1 MRNFFKKDGT
11 IKSVFGIPRLVLP
24 KESFR
29 GHTFYMTGALKT
41 LKIFLLFL
49 LPCTATA
56 NTSTDTLY
64 SYQQL
69 MQFFTDAMANS
80 DAWRMA
86 EVHQDFGD
94 YYFKTNNYDDS
105 FRSYKKSI
113 DLFEK
118 LGDSTNLYQVKRSL
132 ADLYIFQDLDDG
144 AERLLQETIQF
155 YNREKKGS
163 ELARAYLDLS
173 RIYLDKNDLKKEIY
187 YLNKS
192 VDINRALKDTLLDI
206 TIFIEKS
213 NSYLRLGEKNKALG
227 TAERALAL
235 SNEIDNP
242 ALISKSLLAL
252 GSAFQLKKNPQLSIE
267 YLRRSHQLT
276 SNTDAPQFRD
286 IYKTMAAAF
295 ADQENYDSAYVYV
308 NKFVALNDSL
318 QNASQL
324 ETANRLSRQYESQK
338 KDEKIQELSQEK
350 NSAEFSIRKQRNLL
364 ISALIGFLAILAGTY
379 FIIRFFQKQIST
391 RELINRQNGEINK
404 QKITELE
411 NNMKI
416 ESMHAMIEG
425 QEAERERVAK
435 DLHDSLGGLL
445 STVKLQFD
453 SLENKLEGV
462 SKFKNYQNANR
473 LLDTACQEV
482 RDIARNM
489 QPSSLVNLGLVA
501 AVRDLINR
509 IDDPDQRTI
518 DFQHYGL
525 ENKLENTV
533 ALTVYRLVQELLN
546 NSIKHSKAK
555 EILIQLTR
563 EENEF
568 IIMVEDDGV
577 GFDVEGVE
585 KGMGTENILSRV
597 NYLKGDLSVH
607 SEKGKGTTTLITV
620 PL

>member
-1 MRNFFKKDGT
+1 MCRFSQSL
-11 IKSVFGIPRLVLP
+11 I
-24 KESFR
+24 
-29 GHTFYMTGALKT
+29 AL
-41 LKIFLLFL
+41 IFFL
-49 LPCTATA
+49 LPCSAA
-56 NTSTDTLY
+56 GNVPMDTLY

-80 DAWRMA
+80 DIWRMA
-86 EVHQDFGD
+86 EVHQHFGD
-94 YYFKTNNYDDS
+94 YYFTTSSYDDS

-118 LGDSTNLYQVKRSL
+118 IGDSTHLYQVKLSL
-132 ADLYIFQDLDDG
+132 ANLYIFQDEDDG
-144 AERLLQETIQF
+144 AERLLQEAIQY
-155 YNREKKGS
+155 YNRENKGVK
-163 ELARAYLDLS
+163 LARAYLDLS
-173 RIYLDKNDLKKEIY
+173 RIYLDREDFEKEIY

-192 VDINRALKDTLLDI
+192 VDINRMLKDTLLDI
-206 TIFIEKS
+206 TIEIEKS
-213 NSYLRLGEKNKALG
+213 NSYVRLGEKNKALG

-235 SNEIDNP
+235 SKEIDNP
-242 ALISKSLLAL
+242 EFIAQSLLTVGNAY
-252 GSAFQLKKNPQLSIE
+252 QIKKNSKLSIE
-267 YLRRSHQLT
+267 YLRQSHQLT
-276 SNTDAPQFRD
+276 APGNAPQFRD
-286 IYKTMAAAF
+286 IYKTMATAF
-295 ADQENYDSAYVYV
+295 AEQESYDSAFIYI

-318 QNASQL
+318 QNAAQL

-364 ISALIGFLAILAGTY
+364 ISALIGFLAILTGIY

-391 RELINRQNGEINK
+391 RELINRQNEKINK

-462 SKFKNYQNANR
+462 STIKNYQNANR

-509 IDDPDQRTI
+509 IDDPDQQTI

-563 EENEF
+563 EANEF

>member
-1 MRNFFKKDGT
+1 M
-11 IKSVFGIPRLVLP
+11 
-24 KESFR
+24 
-29 GHTFYMTGALKT
+29 
-41 LKIFLLFL
+41 LFL
-49 LPCTATA
+49 LPCAA
-56 NTSTDTLY
+56 AGSTSTDTLY

-69 MQFFTDAMANS
+69 MQFFSDAMANS

-86 EVHQDFGD
+86 EVHQSFGD

-118 LGDSTNLYQVKRSL
+118 LGDSTHLYEVKLSL
-132 ADLYIFQDLDDG
+132 ADLYIFQDFNDG
-144 AERLLQETIQF
+144 AERLLQEAIQY
-155 YNREKKGS
+155 YNRDKKGAA
-163 ELARAYLDLS
+163 LAQAYLDLS
-173 RIYLDKNDLKKEIY
+173 RIYLDREDYKKEIY

-206 TIFIEKS
+206 TISIEKS
-213 NSYLRLGEKNKALG
+213 NSYVRLGEENKALG

-235 SNEIDNP
+235 SNEINNP
-242 ALISKSLLAL
+242 QFISQSLLAV
-252 GSAFQLKKNPQLSIE
+252 GNAYQLKKNSELSIE
-267 YLRRSHQLT
+267 YLSRSHQLT
-276 SNTDAPQFRD
+276 PPNEARQFRD
-286 IYKTMAAAF
+286 IYKTMAAAY
-295 ADQENYDSAYVYV
+295 ADQNNFDSAYIYV
-308 NKFVALNDSL
+308 NRFVILNDSL
-318 QNASQL
+318 QNADQI
-324 ETANRLSRQYESQK
+324 ETAYRLSRQYESQK
-338 KDEKIQELSQEK
+338 KDEKIQELNQEK
-350 NSAEFSIRKQRNLL
+350 NSAEFSVRKQRNLL
-364 ISALIGFLAILAGTY
+364 ISALIGFLAILAGIY

-391 RELINRQNGEINK
+391 RELINRQNEKINK

-489 QPSSLVNLGLVA
+489 QPSSLINLGLVA

-509 IDDPDQRTI
+509 IDDPDQRSI

>member
-1 MRNFFKKDGT
+1 MLNRF
-11 IKSVFGIPRLVLP
+11 LQ
-24 KESFR
+24 
-29 GHTFYMTGALKT
+29 TF
-41 LKIFLLFL
+41 KIFFLLL
-49 LPCTATA
+49 LPCSAVA
-56 NTSTDTLY
+56 SMPSDTLY

-69 MQFFTDAMANS
+69 MQFFVDAKANS
-80 DAWRMA
+80 DVWRTA
-86 EVHQDFGD
+86 EVHKDFGD
-94 YYFKTNNYDDS
+94 YYFQTNNYDNS
-105 FRSYKKSI
+105 FKSYKKSI

-118 LGDSTNLYQVKRSL
+118 IGDSTNLYQVKLSL
-132 ADLYIFQDLDDG
+132 AKLYTFQDLDDG
-144 AERLLQETIQF
+144 AERLLQEAVQY
-155 YNREKKGS
+155 YNRENKGV

-173 RIYLDKNDLKKEIY
+173 RIYLDRQDFKKEIL

-192 VDINRALKDTLLDI
+192 VNINRILKDTLLDI
-206 TIFIEKS
+206 TISIEKS
-213 NSYLRLGEKNKALG
+213 NSYIRLGEENKALG
-227 TAERALAL
+227 TAEKAL
-235 SNEIDNP
+235 SMSREIKNIDFI
-242 ALISKSLLAL
+242 ARSLLAV
-252 GSAFQLKKNPQLSIE
+252 GNAYQLKKNPQLAIE
-267 YLRRSHQLT
+267 YLRQSHQLT
-276 SNTDAPQFRD
+276 APTEAQQFRD
-286 IYKTMAAAF
+286 IYKTMAAAH
-295 ADQENYDSAYVYV
+295 AAQESYDSAYAYV
-308 NKFVALNDSL
+308 NKFVILNDSL
-318 QNASQL
+318 QNADQL

-350 NSAEFSIRKQRNLL
+350 SSAEFSVRKQRNLL

-391 RELINRQNGEINK
+391 RELINRQNEKINK

-453 SLENKLEGV
+453 SLENKMEGV

-489 QPSSLVNLGLVA
+489 QPSSLLNLGLVA

-525 ENKLENTV
+525 ETKLENTV

-563 EENEF
+563 EQSEF

>member
-1 MRNFFKKDGT
+1 
-11 IKSVFGIPRLVLP
+11 
-24 KESFR
+24 
-29 GHTFYMTGALKT
+29 
-41 LKIFLLFL
+41 
-49 LPCTATA
+49 
-56 NTSTDTLY
+56 
-64 SYQQL
+64 
-69 MQFFTDAMANS
+69 MQFFTDAVANS
-80 DAWRMA
+80 DVWRIA
-86 EVHQDFGD
+86 EVHQHFGD
-94 YYFKTNNYDDS
+94 YYFTTSNYANS

-113 DLFEK
+113 DLFEN
-118 LGDSTNLYQVKRSL
+118 LGDSTSLYEVKLSL
-132 ADLYIFQDLDDG
+132 TDLYIFLDQYDG
-144 AERLLQETIQF
+144 AERLLLEAIQY
-155 YNREKKGS
+155 YNREKKGV

-173 RIYLDKNDLKKEIY
+173 RIHLDREDFKKEIY

-192 VDINRALKDTLLDI
+192 VDINRRLKDTLLDI
-206 TIFIEKS
+206 TIGIEKS
-213 NSYLRLGEKNKALG
+213 NSYVRLEEKNKALG

-235 SNEIDNP
+235 SKEINNP
-242 ALISKSLLAL
+242 EFISQSLLAV
-252 GSAFQLKKNPQLSIE
+252 GNAYQLKKNPKLSID
-267 YLRRSHQLT
+267 YLRQSHRLT
-276 SNTDAPQFRD
+276 LPTNAPQFRD

-295 ADQENYDSAYVYV
+295 FDQESYDSAYIYV

-318 QNASQL
+318 QNADQL
-324 ETANRLSRQYESQK
+324 ETTNRLSRQYESQK

-350 NSAEFSIRKQRNLL
+350 NSAEFSVRKQRNLL

-391 RELINRQNGEINK
+391 RELINRQNEKINK

-453 SLENKLEGV
+453 SLENKLDGV

-525 ENKLENTV
+525 DHKLENTV

-563 EENEF
+563 EESEF

-577 GFDVEGVE
+577 GFDIEGVE

-607 SEKGKGTTTLITV
+607 SEKGKGTTTLVTV

>member
-1 MRNFFKKDGT
+1 MSRF
-11 IKSVFGIPRLVLP
+11 
-24 KESFR
+24 
-29 GHTFYMTGALKT
+29 LKT
-41 LKIFLLFL
+41 LKVLLLFL
-49 LPCTATA
+49 LPFTALGNNP
-56 NTSTDTLY
+56 NTVDTLY

-69 MQFFTDAMANS
+69 MQFFSDAMANS
-80 DAWRMA
+80 DIWRMA
-86 EVHQDFGD
+86 EVHQNFGD
-94 YYFKTNNYDDS
+94 YYFQTSNYDDS
-105 FRSYKKSI
+105 FRSYKRSI

-118 LGDSTNLYQVKRSL
+118 IGDSTKLYKVKLSL
-132 ADLYIFQDLDDG
+132 ADLYIFQNLDDG
-144 AERLLQETIQF
+144 AERLLQEAIQY
-155 YNREKKGS
+155 YNRERKGV
-163 ELARAYLDLS
+163 ELATAYLDLS
-173 RIYLDKNDLKKEIY
+173 RIYLDRADFKKEIY

-192 VDINRALKDTLLDI
+192 VNINRALKDTLLDI
-206 TIFIEKS
+206 TISIEKS
-213 NSYLRLGEKNKALG
+213 NSYIRLGEKNKALG
-227 TAERALAL
+227 TAERALAM
-235 SNEIDNP
+235 STEINNP
-242 ALISKSLLAL
+242 TFISKSLLAL
-252 GSAFQLKKNPQLSIE
+252 GNAFQLKNKSDLAIE
-267 YLRRSHQLT
+267 YLQRSHGLT
-276 SNTDAPQFRD
+276 ALNDAPQFRD
-286 IYKTMAAAF
+286 IYKTMAAAY
-295 ADQENYDSAYVYV
+295 ADQENFDSAYVYV

-318 QNASQL
+318 QNADQL
-324 ETANRLSRQYESQK
+324 ETASRLSRQYESQK

-350 NSAEFSIRKQRNLL
+350 SSAEFSVRKQRNLL

-391 RELINRQNGEINK
+391 RELINRQNEEINK

-453 SLENKLEGV
+453 SLENKLDGV

-489 QPSSLVNLGLVA
+489 QPSSLLNLGLVA
-501 AVRDLINR
+501 AVGDLINR

-577 GFDVEGVE
+577 GFDVEGVK

-607 SEKGKGTTTLITV
+607 SEKEKGTTTLITV

>member
-1 MRNFFKKDGT
+1 MCSSRF
-11 IKSVFGIPRLVLP
+11 P
-24 KESFR
+24 KIL
-29 GHTFYMTGALKT
+29 YIL
-41 LKIFLLFL
+41 ILFL
-49 LPCTATA
+49 LPCSAKGNTAQ
-56 NTSTDTLY
+56 DTLY

-69 MQFFTDAMANS
+69 MQFFSDAMANS
-80 DAWRMA
+80 DVWRMA
-86 EVHQDFGD
+86 EVHQQFGN
-94 YYFKTNNYDDS
+94 YYFKTKNYDDS

-118 LGDSTNLYQVKRSL
+118 IGDSTHLYEVKLSL

-144 AERLLQETIQF
+144 AERLLQEAIQF
-155 YNREKKGS
+155 YNREKKGV
-163 ELARAYLDLS
+163 ELARAYLNLS
-173 RIYLDKNDLKKEIY
+173 RIHLDREDFKKEIY

-192 VDINRALKDTLLDI
+192 VDINRVLKDTLLDI
-206 TIFIEKS
+206 TVSIEKS
-213 NSYLRLGEKNKALG
+213 NSYIRLGEENKALG
-227 TAERALAL
+227 TAERALAM
-235 SNEIDNP
+235 STEINNP
-242 ALISKSLLAL
+242 AFISRSLLAL
-252 GSAFQLKKNPQLSIE
+252 GNAYQVKENPQLSIE
-267 YLRRSHQLT
+267 YLRRSHQLALPT
-276 SNTDAPQFRD
+276 AASQYRD
-286 IYKTMAAAF
+286 IYKTMAAAY
-295 ADQENYDSAYVYV
+295 ADQNSYDSAYIYV

-318 QNASQL
+318 QNADQL

-338 KDEKIQELSQEK
+338 KDEKIQELSQER
-350 NSAEFSIRKQRNLL
+350 NSAEFSVRKQRNLL

-391 RELINRQNGEINK
+391 RELINRQNEKINK

-462 SKFKNYQNANR
+462 KKINNYKNANR

-489 QPSSLVNLGLVA
+489 QPSSLLNLGLVA

-563 EENEF
+563 EEKEF
-568 IIMVEDDGV
+568 IIMVEDDGI

>member
-1 MRNFFKKDGT
+1 MCRFSQLL
-11 IKSVFGIPRLVLP
+11 I
-24 KESFR
+24 
-29 GHTFYMTGALKT
+29 A
-41 LKIFLLFL
+41 LLFL
-49 LPCTATA
+49 FPCSAVGDTP
-56 NTSTDTLY
+56 TDTLY

-69 MQFFTDAMANS
+69 MQFFTDAVANS
-80 DAWRMA
+80 DVWRIA
-86 EVHQDFGD
+86 EVHQHFGD
-94 YYFKTNNYDDS
+94 YYFTTSNYANS

-113 DLFEK
+113 DLFEN
-118 LGDSTNLYQVKRSL
+118 LGDSTSLYEVKLSL
-132 ADLYIFQDLDDG
+132 TDLYIFLDQYDG
-144 AERLLQETIQF
+144 AERLLLEAIQY
-155 YNREKKGS
+155 YNREKKGV

-173 RIYLDKNDLKKEIY
+173 RIHLDREDFKKEIY

-192 VDINRALKDTLLDI
+192 VDINRRLKDTLLDI
-206 TIFIEKS
+206 TIGIEKS
-213 NSYLRLGEKNKALG
+213 NSYVRLEEKNKALG

-235 SNEIDNP
+235 SKEINNP
-242 ALISKSLLAL
+242 EFISQSLLAV
-252 GSAFQLKKNPQLSIE
+252 GNAYQLKKNPKLSID
-267 YLRRSHQLT
+267 YLRQSHRLT
-276 SNTDAPQFRD
+276 LPTNAPQFRD

-295 ADQENYDSAYVYV
+295 FDQESYDSAYIYV

-318 QNASQL
+318 QNADQL
-324 ETANRLSRQYESQK
+324 ETTNRLSRQYESQK

-350 NSAEFSIRKQRNLL
+350 NSAEFSVRKQRNLL

-391 RELINRQNGEINK
+391 RELINRQNEKINK

-453 SLENKLEGV
+453 SLENKLDGV

-525 ENKLENTV
+525 DHKLENTV

-563 EENEF
+563 EESEF

-577 GFDVEGVE
+577 GFDIEGVE

-607 SEKGKGTTTLITV
+607 SEKGKGTTTLVTV

>member
-1 MRNFFKKDGT
+1 
-11 IKSVFGIPRLVLP
+11 
-24 KESFR
+24 
-29 GHTFYMTGALKT
+29 
-41 LKIFLLFL
+41 
-49 LPCTATA
+49 
-56 NTSTDTLY
+56 
-64 SYQQL
+64 
-69 MQFFTDAMANS
+69 MQFYVDAQTNS
-80 DAWRMA
+80 DVWRMA
-86 EVHQDFGD
+86 EVHKDFGD
-94 YYFKTNNYDDS
+94 YYFKTNSYENS
-105 FRSYKKSI
+105 FQSYKRSM

-118 LGDSTNLYQVKRSL
+118 IGDSTNLYQVKLSL
-132 ADLYIFQDLDDG
+132 ADLYIYQDLDDG
-144 AERLLQETIQF
+144 AERLLQEAIQY
-155 YNREKKGS
+155 YNREKKGI
-163 ELARAYLDLS
+163 ELAQAYLDLS
-173 RIYLDKNDLKKEIY
+173 RIYLDRQDFKKEIF

-192 VDINRALKDTLLDI
+192 VNINRILKDTLLDI
-206 TIFIEKS
+206 TINIEKS
-213 NSYLRLGEKNKALG
+213 NTYIHLGEENKALG
-227 TAERALAL
+227 TAEKAL
-235 SNEIDNP
+235 SMSREINNP
-242 ALISKSLLAL
+242 TSVSRSLLAV
-252 GSAFQLKKNPQLSIE
+252 GNAYQLKKKPELSIE
-267 YLRRSHQLT
+267 YLRQSHQLT
-276 SNTDAPQFRD
+276 TVKDAPQFRD
-286 IYKTMAAAF
+286 IYKTIAAAYS
-295 ADQENYDSAYVYV
+295 DLERYDSAYFYV
-308 NKFVALNDSL
+308 NKFVFLNDSL
-318 QNASQL
+318 QNADQI

-338 KDEKIQELSQEK
+338 KDEKIQALSQEK
-350 NSAEFSIRKQRNLL
+350 SSAEFSVRKQRNLL

-391 RELINRQNGEINK
+391 RELINRQNEKINK

-453 SLENKLEGV
+453 SLENKMEGV

-489 QPSSLVNLGLVA
+489 QPSSLLNLGLVA

-509 IDDPDQRTI
+509 IDDPDQWTI

-546 NSIKHSKAK
+546 NSIKHSQAK

-563 EENEF
+563 EANEF

>member
-1 MRNFFKKDGT
+1 M
-11 IKSVFGIPRLVLP
+11 SRL
-24 KESFR
+24 SQ
-29 GHTFYMTGALKT
+29 T
-41 LKIFLLFL
+41 LIAFLFL
-49 LPCTATA
+49 LPCSAPG
-56 NTSTDTLY
+56 NTPTDTLY

-80 DAWRMA
+80 DVWRMA
-86 EVHQDFGD
+86 EVHQQFGD
-94 YYFKTNNYDDS
+94 YYFITNNYDDS

-118 LGDSTNLYQVKRSL
+118 IGDSTNLYEVKLSL

-144 AERLLQETIQF
+144 AERLLQEAIQF
-155 YNREKKGS
+155 YNREKKGV

-173 RIYLDKNDLKKEIY
+173 RIYLDRADFKKEIY

-192 VDINRALKDTLLDI
+192 VDINRMLKDTLLDI
-206 TIFIEKS
+206 TIGIEKS
-213 NSYLRLGEKNKALG
+213 NSYVRLGEKNKALG

-235 SNEIDNP
+235 SKEIDNP
-242 ALISKSLLAL
+242 EFISRSLLAV
-252 GSAFQLKKNPQLSIE
+252 GNAFQLKQQPKISID
-267 YLRRSHQLT
+267 YLRQSHQLT
-276 SNTDAPQFRD
+276 ASVNAPQLRD

-295 ADQENYDSAYVYV
+295 ADQESYDSAYLYV

-318 QNASQL
+318 QNADQL

-338 KDEKIQELSQEK
+338 KDEKIQELSEEK
-350 NSAEFSIRKQRNLL
+350 NSAEFSVRKQRNLL

-391 RELINRQNGEINK
+391 RELINRQNEKINK

-453 SLENKLEGV
+453 SLETKLEGV
-462 SKFKNYQNANR
+462 SQFKNYQNANR

-489 QPSSLVNLGLVA
+489 QPSSLLNLGLVA
-501 AVRDLINR
+501 AVGDLINR

-546 NSIKHSKAK
+546 NSIKHSKAQ

-563 EENEF
+563 KENEF

-577 GFDVEGVE
+577 GFDVEGVK

>member
-1 MRNFFKKDGT
+1 MYISRF
-11 IKSVFGIPRLVLP
+11 P
-24 KESFR
+24 KIL
-29 GHTFYMTGALKT
+29 YIL
-41 LKIFLLFL
+41 ILFL
-49 LPCTATA
+49 LPCSAAGDTPK
-56 NTSTDTLY
+56 DTLY
-64 SYQQL
+64 SKQQL
-69 MQFFTDAMANS
+69 MQFFADAMSNS
-80 DAWRMA
+80 DVWRMA
-86 EVHQDFGD
+86 EVHQQFGN
-94 YYFKTNNYDDS
+94 YYFTTNNYDDS

-118 LGDSTNLYQVKRSL
+118 IGDSTHLYEVKLSL
-132 ADLYIFQDLDDG
+132 ADLYIFQGLDDG
-144 AERLLQETIQF
+144 AERLLQEAIQF
-155 YNREKKGS
+155 YNREKKGV
-163 ELARAYLDLS
+163 ELANAYLDLS
-173 RIYLDKNDLKKEIY
+173 RIYLDRQDFEKEIY

-192 VDINRALKDTLLDI
+192 VDINRVLKDTLLDI
-206 TIFIEKS
+206 TVSIEKS
-213 NSYLRLGEKNKALG
+213 NSYIRLGEENKALG
-227 TAERALAL
+227 TAERALAM
-235 SNEIDNP
+235 STEINNP
-242 ALISKSLLAL
+242 DYISRSLLAV
-252 GSAFQLKKNPQLSIE
+252 GIAYQTKKNPQLSIE

-276 SNTDAPQFRD
+276 LPSAAPQFRD
-286 IYKTMAAAF
+286 IYKTMAAAY
-295 ADQENYDSAYVYV
+295 ADQQRYDSAFIYV

-318 QNASQL
+318 QNADQL
-324 ETANRLSRQYESQK
+324 ETANQLSRQYESQK

-350 NSAEFSIRKQRNLL
+350 NSAEFSVRKQRNLL

-391 RELINRQNGEINK
+391 RELINRQNEKINK

-462 SKFKNYQNANR
+462 NKISNYKNANR

-489 QPSSLVNLGLVA
+489 QPSSLLNLGLVA

-563 EENEF
+563 EEKEF
-568 IIMVEDDGV
+568 IIMVEDDGI
-577 GFDVEGVE
+577 GFDVEGVQ

>member
-1 MRNFFKKDGT
+1 MVSNRF
-11 IKSVFGIPRLVLP
+11 
-24 KESFR
+24 
-29 GHTFYMTGALKT
+29 LKT
-41 LKIFLLFL
+41 LKILFLFL
-49 LPCTATA
+49 LPCSAVASTP
-56 NTSTDTLY
+56 TDTLY

-80 DAWRMA
+80 DVWRMA
-86 EVHQDFGD
+86 EVHKDFGD
-94 YYFKTNNYDDS
+94 YYLQTNNYDDS
-105 FRSYKKSI
+105 FKSYKKSI

-118 LGDSTNLYQVKRSL
+118 IGDSTNLYQVKLSL
-132 ADLYIFQDLDDG
+132 ANLYTLQDLDDG
-144 AERLLQETIQF
+144 AERLLQEAIQY
-155 YNREKKGS
+155 YNREKKGV

-173 RIYLDKNDLKKEIY
+173 RIYLDRQDFQKEIF

-192 VDINRALKDTLLDI
+192 VNINRILKDTLLDI
-206 TIFIEKS
+206 TISIEKS
-213 NSYLRLGEKNKALG
+213 NSYVRLGEENKALG
-227 TAERALAL
+227 TAEKAL
-235 SNEIDNP
+235 SMSREINNS
-242 ALISKSLLAL
+242 IFIGRSLLAV
-252 GSAFQLKKNPQLSIE
+252 GNAYQLKNNPQLAIE
-267 YLRRSHQLT
+267 YLRQSHQLT
-276 SNTDAPQFRD
+276 VSTDSPQFRD
-286 IYKTMAAAF
+286 IYKIMAAAY
-295 ADQENYDSAYVYV
+295 AAQESYDSAYAYV
-308 NKFVALNDSL
+308 NKFVILNDSL
-318 QNASQL
+318 QNADQL

-350 NSAEFSIRKQRNLL
+350 NSAEFSVRKQRNLL

-391 RELINRQNGEINK
+391 RELINRQNEKINK

-453 SLENKLEGV
+453 SLENKMEGV
-462 SKFKNYQNANR
+462 VKFKNYQNANR

-489 QPSSLVNLGLVA
+489 QPSSLLNLGLVA

-525 ENKLENTV
+525 ETKLENTV

-563 EENEF
+563 EESEF

>member
-1 MRNFFKKDGT
+1 MSRF
-11 IKSVFGIPRLVLP
+11 
-24 KESFR
+24 
-29 GHTFYMTGALKT
+29 LKT
-41 LKIFLLFL
+41 LKVILLFL
-49 LPCTATA
+49 LPFNSVGSNPSTA
-56 NTSTDTLY
+56 DTLY

-69 MQFFTDAMANS
+69 MQFFSDAMSNS
-80 DAWRMA
+80 DIWRMA
-86 EVHQDFGD
+86 EVHQQFGD

-105 FRSYKKSI
+105 FRSYKRSM
-113 DLFEK
+113 DLYEK
-118 LGDSTNLYQVKRSL
+118 IGDSTQFYEVKLSL
-132 ADLYIFQDLDDG
+132 ADLYIFQNLDDG
-144 AERLLQETIQF
+144 AERLLQEAIHY
-155 YNREKKGS
+155 YNQEKKGV
-163 ELARAYLDLS
+163 ELATAYLDLS
-173 RIYLDKNDLKKEIY
+173 RIYLDRADFKKEIY

-192 VDINRALKDTLLDI
+192 VNINRQLKDTLLDI
-206 TIFIEKS
+206 TISIEKS
-213 NSYLRLGEKNKALG
+213 NSYIRLGEENKALG
-227 TAERALAL
+227 TAERALAM
-235 SNEIDNP
+235 STEINNP
-242 ALISKSLLAL
+242 SFISRSLLAL
-252 GSAFQLKKNPQLSIE
+252 GNAYQIKNKPELSIE
-267 YLRRSHQLT
+267 YLQRSFGLT
-276 SNTDAPQFRD
+276 SPTNSSQFRD
-286 IYKTMAAAF
+286 IYKTMAAAY

-308 NKFVALNDSL
+308 NKFVLLNDSL
-318 QNASQL
+318 QNADQL
-324 ETANRLSRQYESQK
+324 ETASRLSRQYESQK
-338 KDEKIQELSQEK
+338 KDEKIQALSQEK
-350 NSAEFSIRKQRNLL
+350 SSAEFSVRKQRNLL

-391 RELINRQNGEINK
+391 RELINRQNEEINK

-453 SLENKLEGV
+453 SLENKLDGV

-489 QPSSLVNLGLVA
+489 QPSSLLNLGLVA

-563 EENEF
+563 KENEF

-577 GFDVEGVE
+577 GFDVEGVK

-607 SEKGKGTTTLITV
+607 SEKEKGTTTLITV

>member
-1 MRNFFKKDGT
+1 MSRF
-11 IKSVFGIPRLVLP
+11 
-24 KESFR
+24 
-29 GHTFYMTGALKT
+29 LKT
-41 LKIFLLFL
+41 LKVLLLFL
-49 LPCTATA
+49 LPFTAVGSNLSTA
-56 NTSTDTLY
+56 DTLY

-69 MQFFTDAMANS
+69 MQFFSDAMSNS
-80 DAWRMA
+80 DIWRMA
-86 EVHQDFGD
+86 EVHQQFGD

-105 FRSYKKSI
+105 FRSYKRSM
-113 DLFEK
+113 DLYEK
-118 LGDSTNLYQVKRSL
+118 IGDSTQLYEVKLSL

-144 AERLLQETIQF
+144 AERLLHEAIH
-155 YNREKKGS
+155 YYSREKKGV
-163 ELARAYLDLS
+163 ELATAYLDLS
-173 RIYLDKNDLKKEIY
+173 RIYLDREDFKKEIY

-192 VDINRALKDTLLDI
+192 VNINRQLKDTILDI
-206 TIFIEKS
+206 TISIEKS
-213 NSYLRLGEKNKALG
+213 NSYIRLGEENKALG
-227 TAERALAL
+227 TAERALAM
-235 SNEIDNP
+235 STEINNP
-242 ALISKSLLAL
+242 LFISKSLLAL
-252 GSAFQLKKNPQLSIE
+252 GNAYQVKNKPKLSIE
-267 YLRRSHQLT
+267 YLQRSFLLT
-276 SNTDAPQFRD
+276 SPTNSTQFRD
-286 IYKTMAAAF
+286 IYKTMAAAY
-295 ADQENYDSAYVYV
+295 ADRKSYDSAYVYV
-308 NKFVALNDSL
+308 NKFVAINDSL
-318 QNASQL
+318 QNADQL
-324 ETANRLSRQYESQK
+324 ETASRLSRQYESQK

-350 NSAEFSIRKQRNLL
+350 NSAEFSVRKQRNLL

-391 RELINRQNGEINK
+391 RELINRQNEEINK

-453 SLENKLEGV
+453 SLENKLDGV

-489 QPSSLVNLGLVA
+489 QPSSLLNLGLVA

-525 ENKLENTV
+525 DNKLENTV

-577 GFDVEGVE
+577 GFDVEGVK

-607 SEKGKGTTTLITV
+607 SEKEKGTTTLITV

>member
-1 MRNFFKKDGT
+1 MCRFSQT
-11 IKSVFGIPRLVLP
+11 LIAL
-24 KESFR
+24 
-29 GHTFYMTGALKT
+29 TF
-41 LKIFLLFL
+41 FL
-49 LPCTATA
+49 LPCSAVG
-56 NTSTDTLY
+56 NTPTDTLY

-80 DAWRMA
+80 DIWRMA
-86 EVHQDFGD
+86 EVHQHFGN
-94 YYFKTNNYDDS
+94 YHFTTGNYDDS
-105 FRSYKKSI
+105 FKSYKKSI

-118 LGDSTNLYQVKRSL
+118 IGDSTNLYEVKLSL
-132 ADLYIFQDLDDG
+132 ADLYIFQNLDDG
-144 AERLLQETIQF
+144 AERLLQEAIQF
-155 YNREKKGS
+155 YNREKKGV

-173 RIYLDKNDLKKEIY
+173 RIHLDREDFKKEIY

-192 VDINRALKDTLLDI
+192 VDINRMLKDTLLDI
-206 TIFIEKS
+206 TIGIEKS
-213 NSYLRLGEKNKALG
+213 NSYVRLGEKNKALG

-235 SNEIDNP
+235 SKEIDDP
-242 ALISKSLLAL
+242 ASISWSLLAV
-252 GSAFQLKKNPQLSIE
+252 GNAYRIKKNPKLSID
-267 YLRRSHQLT
+267 YLRQSHQLT
-276 SNTDAPQFRD
+276 APTNAPQFRD

-295 ADQENYDSAYVYV
+295 ADQESYDSAYLYV
-308 NKFVALNDSL
+308 NKFVSLNDSL
-318 QNASQL
+318 QNADQL
-324 ETANRLSRQYESQK
+324 ETTNRLSQQYESQK
-338 KDEKIQELSQEK
+338 KDEKIQELSEEK
-350 NSAEFSIRKQRNLL
+350 NSAEFNVRKQRNLL
-364 ISALIGFLAILAGTY
+364 ISALIGFLAILAGIY

-391 RELINRQNGEINK
+391 RELINRQNEEINK

-453 SLENKLEGV
+453 SLENKLEDV
-462 SKFKNYQNANR
+462 TNFKNYQNANR

-489 QPSSLVNLGLVA
+489 QPSSLLNLGLVA
-501 AVRDLINR
+501 AVGDLINR

-546 NSIKHSKAK
+546 NSIKHSQAK

-563 EENEF
+563 KENEF

-607 SEKGKGTTTLITV
+607 SEKEKGTTTLITV